1 MVWGTPVTG
10 IMGNYMMEFQSFGSG
25 VFYRGINTLE
35 LHCLTFSMFPG
46 SAKDGCH
53 QGC

>member
-1 MVWGTPVTG
+1 MVWCTPVTG

-25 VFYRGINTLE
+25 VFYRSINTLE
-35 LHCLTFSMFPG
+35 LHCSTFSMFPG
-46 SAKDGCH
+46 SAKDGCY